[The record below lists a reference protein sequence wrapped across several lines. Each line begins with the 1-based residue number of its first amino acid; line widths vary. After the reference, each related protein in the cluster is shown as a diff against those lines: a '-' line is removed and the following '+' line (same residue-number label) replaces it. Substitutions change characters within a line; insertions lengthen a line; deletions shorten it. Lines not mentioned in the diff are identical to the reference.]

1 MRALTHS
8 MSAHWGDATMIK
20 VWRADYH
27 TDISRPL
34 GSILFP
40 RWLRVDCRSQ
50 RALVCKVNTHRIFRC
65 RRVKMILVL
74 LATISCCY
82 TYNLLKLPSAH
93 TYVRPMLLFGV
104 MQSPSHSATTPE
116 DVRPKT
122 SRERERERERERALW
137 EKEEKTSRKL
147 LLASS

>member
-1 MRALTHS
+1 
-8 MSAHWGDATMIK
+8 
-20 VWRADYH
+20 
-27 TDISRPL
+27 
-34 GSILFP
+34 
-40 RWLRVDCRSQ
+40 
-50 RALVCKVNTHRIFRC
+50 
-65 RRVKMILVL
+65 MILVL

-122 SRERERERERERALW
+122 SRERERERERERAL
-137 EKEEKTSRKL
+137 
-147 LLASS
+147 

>member
-1 MRALTHS
+1 
-8 MSAHWGDATMIK
+8 
-20 VWRADYH
+20 
-27 TDISRPL
+27 
-34 GSILFP
+34 
-40 RWLRVDCRSQ
+40 
-50 RALVCKVNTHRIFRC
+50 
-65 RRVKMILVL
+65 MILVL
-74 LATISCCY
+74 LAMISCCY

-122 SRERERERERERALW
+122 SRERERESSLR

>member
-1 MRALTHS
+1 
-8 MSAHWGDATMIK
+8 
-20 VWRADYH
+20 
-27 TDISRPL
+27 
-34 GSILFP
+34 
-40 RWLRVDCRSQ
+40 
-50 RALVCKVNTHRIFRC
+50 
-65 RRVKMILVL
+65 MILVL
-74 LATISCCY
+74 LAMISCCY

-122 SRERERERERERALW
+122 SRERERESSLRE
-137 EKEEKTSRKL
+137 KGEKTSRKL